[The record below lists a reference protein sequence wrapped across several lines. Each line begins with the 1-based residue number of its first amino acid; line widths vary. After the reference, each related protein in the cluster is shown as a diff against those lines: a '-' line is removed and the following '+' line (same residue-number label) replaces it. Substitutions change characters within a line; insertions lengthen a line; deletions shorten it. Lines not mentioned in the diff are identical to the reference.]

1 MSPTEPTKVT
11 PRLLRDW
18 SLPEPGSSKHLRG
31 RVVLLG
37 GSARTPGAVQ
47 LSGIATL
54 RVGAGH
60 LSLAV
65 AAPASVGLAVAT
77 PEAGVAGLAWTR
89 PARCCRT
96 ASRRCRSRWVRPTR
110 SCWARVWTR
119 PRWCPVSWRARFVCW
134 APTPAW
140 CSSLSP
146 WGALAELPALPDD
159 LAARTVLT
167 PNDEEAGRLLGRSLG
182 SEPLPE

>member
-1 MSPTEPTKVT
+1 MCIRDRVGRQHGVLSPRPFVPQAGSRHYASLTRQNTAGATGDLHPEVAMSRPPVPQDVYKRQEASPMSPTEPTKVT

-47 LSGIATL
+47 LPGIAAL

-96 ASRRCRSRWVRPTR
+96 ASRRCRSGWVRP
-110 SCWARVWTR
+110 C
-119 PRWCPVSWRARFVCW
+119 
-134 APTPAW
+134 
-140 CSSLSP
+140 
-146 WGALAELPALPDD
+146 
-159 LAARTVLT
+159 
-167 PNDEEAGRLLGRSLG
+167 LLYTSRCV
-182 SEPLPE
+182 